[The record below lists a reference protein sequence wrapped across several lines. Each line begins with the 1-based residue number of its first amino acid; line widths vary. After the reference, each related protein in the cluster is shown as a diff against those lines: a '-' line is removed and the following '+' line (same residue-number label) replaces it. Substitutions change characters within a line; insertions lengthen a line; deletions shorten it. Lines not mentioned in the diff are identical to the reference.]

1 MCAAFTVD
9 IRRHVE
15 DLGEADVIKTLHGNP
30 TVEPHCTLYVYTQ
43 ARRQLYNNTYTSC
56 MLYVQCVWKKM
67 RPHYSKGRG
76 RAGQEGK
83 RQEGRGER
91 EGAEEGCRWEGGS
104 IPPTLQ
110 SYFDHWTRQ

>member
-1 MCAAFTVD
+1 
-9 IRRHVE
+9 
-15 DLGEADVIKTLHGNP
+15 
-30 TVEPHCTLYVYTQ
+30 
-43 ARRQLYNNTYTSC
+43 
-56 MLYVQCVWKKM
+56 M

-83 RQEGRGER
+83 RQGGRGER